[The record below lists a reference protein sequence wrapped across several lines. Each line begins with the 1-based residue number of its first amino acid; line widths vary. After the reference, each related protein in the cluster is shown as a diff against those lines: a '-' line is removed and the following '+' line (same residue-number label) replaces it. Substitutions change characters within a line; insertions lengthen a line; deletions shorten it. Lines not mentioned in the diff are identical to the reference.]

1 MRGRVFDKKGTS
13 RMWKKLLF
21 LLPVCLLA
29 AAAVWV
35 SAAGDASD
43 PLASLSYLNGIFT
56 SKVDAAVN
64 GRLNDAG
71 SPQGN
76 AGFVEPAASSSAA
89 GWTEVRL
96 KQDDVLQAS
105 TGDGV
110 LLLAG
115 SGRVTYAAGAVVD
128 VTAGT
133 VVSSGEN
140 LLVRHRY
147 LVAEDTAAS
156 FTVTS
161 KTAVADWQG
170 ACTLNYS
177 ASTDYNAMAAALKAM
192 HLFQGSFTGY
202 GQGFDLEV
210 APTRLQALI
219 MFIRVLGEENEAL
232 AWNGTCPFTDV
243 QPGTN
248 GAKYVGYAYEKGYT
262 NGWSAAQ
269 FRPSSPVNARQY
281 TEFVLRALGYS
292 SAANTDLSDTLV
304 RAQSAGVL
312 TEGEAAMLERD
323 PFLRAELVYISYY
336 ALEAQVSGTGRT
348 LGEHLIE
355 KGVYTQ
361 FERDAAP
368 PVVNWRT

>member
-1 MRGRVFDKKGTS
+1 MRKKI
-13 RMWKKLLF
+13 LI
-21 LLPVCLLA
+21 LLPLCLLA
-29 AAAVWV
+29 AATVWAA
-35 SAAGDASD
+35 AAGDAGD
-43 PLASLSYLNGIFT
+43 PLASLSYLNSVFT

-64 GRLNDAG
+64 DRLDSSDALLRE
-71 SPQGN
+71 N
-76 AGFVEPAASSSAA
+76 AGNTAAPVSTAAS
-89 GWTEVRL
+89 WTEVRL
-96 KQDDVLQAS
+96 KQDDILQAS

-115 SGRVTYAAGAVVD
+115 SGRVTYPAGAVVD

-133 VVSSGEN
+133 VVPSGES
-140 LLVRHRY
+140 LAVRHRY
-147 LVAEDTAAS
+147 LVAEDTSAS

-170 ACTLNYS
+170 ACTFNYS
-177 ASTDYNAMAAALKAM
+177 TSTDYNAMAAALKAM
-192 HLFQGSFTGY
+192 HLFQGSYTGY

-219 MFIRVLGEENEAL
+219 MFIRVLGEESEAL
-232 AWNGTCPFTDV
+232 AWSGSCPFTDV
-243 QPGTN
+243 EAGTN

-262 NGWSAAQ
+262 NGWSATQ

-292 SAANTDLSDTLV
+292 SAANTDLSDTLA

-312 TEGEAAMLERD
+312 TEGETAMLQRD

-348 LGEHLIE
+348 LGEHLMD

-361 FERDAAP
+361 FERDSAP
-368 PVVNWRT
+368 GVINWRL